1 MNKNK
6 NGKNNKKL
14 LISAMILV
22 AIVIILAGIAV
33 YFVANKSGK
42 DDKTL
47 AYTDLIKE
55 MSYGNIEKIEMTV
68 GSTSVKVKMKNVE
81 EEKKSIVPN
90 TEAFIELIQEKVAE
104 GNEIELIQK
113 PKSTIT
119 VLSTTL
125 FSLLPTIIMVALFVM
140 IFKMQGL
147 GEKGQVYDDTE
158 RKTKIKFKDV
168 AGLDEEKEELIE
180 IVDCLKKPEK
190 FSKMGA
196 KIPKGVLLY
205 GKPGTGKTLIAKAI
219 AGEADVPFISMSGS
233 EFIEMF
239 AGLGAS
245 RVRKLF
251 DRARKLSPCI
261 VFIDEIDAIG
271 ARRTSNSGA
280 ETENNQTLNQLLVE
294 MDGFSSEETIIV
306 LAATNRPEML
316 DKALLRPGRFDRQI
330 TIPVPDLKGR
340 LEILK
345 IHAEDKKISDDVNL
359 ESIAEDTAG
368 FTGAELANILNEAA
382 IIATINKHD
391 EIENSDIEEA
401 VKKVTVGLEKKT
413 RVYSEKD
420 KKLTAYHEA
429 GHAVVSRYLPT
440 QTDVKEVS
448 IIPRGV
454 AGGYTM
460 YKSDEDKYYISKTEM
475 KEKLVALL
483 GGRAAEK
490 LVLDDISTG
499 ASNDIEVATKIARE
513 MVTKYGM
520 SDNLG
525 PIDFQGKEQN
535 DMFVFGENIGDKIG
549 AEVKSLIDEAYNNAQ
564 KLLIEHRDKLDAIA
578 QTLLAQE
585 KINEQEFKEIFGE

>member
-1 MNKNK
+1 MNKNNDK
-6 NGKNNKKL
+6 KNNKEL
-14 LISAMILV
+14 LISAIVLIVLILV
-22 AIVIILAGIAV
+22 LSGVAAYFIITSK
-33 YFVANKSGK
+33 NK
-42 DDKTL
+42 DDKIL

-55 MSYGNIEKIEMTV
+55 ISYGNIEKIEMTV
-68 GSTSVKVKMKNVE
+68 GSTSIKVKVKDVKK
-81 EEKKSIVPN
+81 EKESIVPN
-90 TEAFIELIQEKVAE
+90 TEAFIELVQQKVAE

-113 PKSTIT
+113 PESIIKQIS
-119 VLSTTL
+119 LKL
-125 FSLLPTIIMVALFVM
+125 FAVLPTIIMIALFIM

-168 AGLDEEKEELIE
+168 AGLEEEKEELIE
-180 IVDCLKKPEK
+180 IVDFLKRPEK
-190 FSKMGA
+190 FTKMGA
-196 KIPKGVLLY
+196 KVPKGVLLY

-251 DRARKLSPCI
+251 DKARKLAPCI

-330 TIPVPDLKGR
+330 TIPAPDLKGR
-340 LEILK
+340 LDILK
-345 IHAEDKKISDDVNL
+345 IHSEDKRLSDDVNL
-359 ESIAEDTAG
+359 ESVAEDTAG

-391 EIENSDIEEA
+391 EIENLDIEEA

-440 QTDVKEVS
+440 QTDIKEIS

-535 DMFVFGENIGDKIG
+535 DMFVFGEDIGDKIG
-549 AEVKSLIDEAYNNAQ
+549 AEVKSLIDEAYVNAQ
-564 KLLIEHRDKLDAIA
+564 KLLIEHRDKLDVIA
-578 QTLLAQE
+578 QTLLKQE
-585 KINEQEFKEIFGE
+585 KINEQEFNRIFE